1 MSLGNTT
8 AAERERELDATS
20 ATGENGEGKEPKEVS
35 EGVVNTKVVCRV
47 CKHFYRDPKI
57 LPCLHSFCAEC
68 IRLLEPFSV
77 SVVNG
82 KDDSGQHSPLLRDQ
96 QSVTVLCPECD
107 SEVDL
112 PPAGV
117 DGLTTD
123 HLALDEVF
131 QETVL
136 SANHELV
143 CDLCSEGNAEKRCAV
158 CSANLCEF
166 CCQAHRR
173 QKKTSSHSVQRLRD
187 LKAQGRLSRPVLCP
201 THPGEE
207 LQLFCESCD
216 LALCRQCAAA
226 AHRDH
231 QCGYARE
238 LVGRHGDRIR
248 QLLRGVHPRLRRL
261 EEAAR
266 GVERSQGA
274 LQARADAVA
283 QQVERFC
290 GAYLR
295 AVQEHCQAL
304 LQQVEAV
311 RAHRRAQLHLQ
322 RAQLDQALADARAG
336 VEFAERLLTCGTE
349 LEILTAK
356 GVVSRRLAL
365 LADDGRGLNAAAVA
379 PDDGNLCFLPQE
391 RAGEVGGYPMFGV
404 VLAKTVDPSK
414 CLIHGEGLQ
423 RGREGQRGEF
433 TLLCRD
439 SAGEPMGR
447 GGEAVL
453 VSIVHK
459 DKKECVVEATV
470 ADNGDGSYG
479 VSYVPAEPGPYSV
492 WVCVKAQ
499 HVKGSPFVLAVQRK
513 FRRHRGTFHCC
524 SFCSSRGAK
533 DARCGCGGSMPG
545 GYQGCGHGHRGHPG
559 RPHWSCCGSV
569 LEGSECVRPG
579 GGIPCS
585 PRSVRRTVEL

>member
-20 ATGENGEGKEPKEVS
+20 ATGENGEGKEPKEVA

-187 LKAQGRLSRPVLCP
+187 LKAQGASRAP
-201 THPGEE
+201 
-207 LQLFCESCD
+207 SC
-216 LALCRQCAAA
+216 APRTQGRSSSSSASHVTWPSAGSVPRRRTATTSAGTRASWWVATATASGSCCAGCTSG
-226 AHRDH
+226 
-231 QCGYARE
+231 CGGWRRRR
-238 LVGRHGDRIR
+238 GRGA
-248 QLLRGVHPRLRRL
+248 QP
-261 EEAAR
+261 
-266 GVERSQGA
+266 GA

-365 LADDGRGLNAAAVA
+365 LAEDGRGLNAAAVA

-391 RAGEVGGYPMFGV
+391 RAGEVGGYP
-404 VLAKTVDPSK
+404 
-414 CLIHGEGLQ
+414 CLG
-423 RGREGQRGEF
+423 
-433 TLLCRD
+433 
-439 SAGEPMGR
+439 
-447 GGEAVL
+447 
-453 VSIVHK
+453 
-459 DKKECVVEATV
+459 
-470 ADNGDGSYG
+470 
-479 VSYVPAEPGPYSV
+479 
-492 WVCVKAQ
+492 
-499 HVKGSPFVLAVQRK
+499 
-513 FRRHRGTFHCC
+513 
-524 SFCSSRGAK
+524 
-533 DARCGCGGSMPG
+533 
-545 GYQGCGHGHRGHPG
+545 
-559 RPHWSCCGSV
+559 WS
-569 LEGSECVRPG
+569 
-579 GGIPCS
+579 S
-585 PRSVRRTVEL
+585 PRRWTPASASFMEK